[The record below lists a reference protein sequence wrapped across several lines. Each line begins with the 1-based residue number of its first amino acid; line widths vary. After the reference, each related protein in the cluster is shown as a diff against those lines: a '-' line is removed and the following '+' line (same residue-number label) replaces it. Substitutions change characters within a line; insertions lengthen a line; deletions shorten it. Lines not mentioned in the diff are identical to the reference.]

1 MKQALQPIPGGEDE
15 DNVKDPIL
23 PNAGG
28 AQDNFDGFEQPD
40 DDNND
45 DNEKRRQHLATC
57 ATPPH
62 WR

>member
-45 DNEKRRQHLATC
+45 DNDNDDNIQ
-57 ATPPH
+57 PPA
-62 WR
+62 